1 LFVIRLLVW
10 LAILAVLV
18 YVAVTVPLGK
28 KTFVQ
33 HVRSIWHTEQVQ
45 DLKEG
50 VKETAGPAVHRVERG
65 VKAGYEAMT
74 GSDPNAVGSG
84 SGYGSGSAHLPTPQQ
99 VTHTAP

>member
-1 LFVIRLLVW
+1 MIRLLVW

-74 GSDPNAVGSG
+74 GSETGSGSAVGSG
-84 SGYGSGSAHLPTPQQ
+84 SAAIPSPQH
-99 VTHTAP
+99 VTGTTR

>member
-1 LFVIRLLVW
+1 MIRLLVW

-33 HVRSIWHTEQVQ
+33 HVRSIWHTEEVQ

-74 GSDPNAVGSG
+74 GSGPDAA
-84 SGYGSGSAHLPTPQQ
+84 GSGSAVGAGSGRLPTPQQ
-99 VTHTAP
+99 ITHTAP

>member
-1 LFVIRLLVW
+1 VIRLLVW
-10 LAILAVLV
+10 LAILAIAV

-28 KTFVQ
+28 KTLVQ
-33 HVRSIWHTEQVQ
+33 HVRSIWHTEEVQ

-74 GSDPNAVGSG
+74 GSDPNGSA
-84 SGYGSGSAHLPTPQQ
+84 GSGSARLPTPQQ
-99 VTHTAP
+99 VTHTGP

>member
-1 LFVIRLLVW
+1 VIRLLVW
-10 LAILAVLV
+10 LAIIAVLV

-74 GSDPNAVGSG
+74 GSQVGSG
-84 SGYGSGSAHLPTPQQ
+84 SAAGSGSAHLPTPQE

>member
-1 LFVIRLLVW
+1 MIRLLVW

-28 KTFVQ
+28 ETFVQ

-45 DLKEG
+45 ALKEG

-74 GSDPNAVGSG
+74 GSEGSAVGSAA
-84 SGYGSGSAHLPTPQQ
+84 GSGSAHVPTPQQ
-99 VTHTAP
+99 VTGTNR

>member
-1 LFVIRLLVW
+1 VIRLLVW
-10 LAILAVLV
+10 LVVLAVLA

-33 HVRSIWHTEQVQ
+33 HVRSIWHTEEVQ

-50 VKETAGPAVHRVERG
+50 VKETAGPAVERVERG

-74 GSDPNAVGSG
+74 GSDR
-84 SGYGSGSAHLPTPQQ
+84 GSAGSAVPSPQA
-99 VTHTAP
+99 VTHTGP

>member
-1 LFVIRLLVW
+1 LDVIRLLVW

-18 YVAVTVPLGK
+18 YVAFTVPLGK
-28 KTFVQ
+28 KTLAQ
-33 HVRSIWHTEQVQ
+33 HVRSIWHTEEVQ

-50 VKETAGPAVHRVERG
+50 VKETAGPAAHRIERG

-74 GSDPNAVGSG
+74 GSNPDGSAT
-84 SGYGSGSAHLPTPQQ
+84 GSGSATLPTPQQ

>member
-1 LFVIRLLVW
+1 MIRLLLW
-10 LAILAVLV
+10 LAVLAGLA

-33 HVRSIWHTEQVQ
+33 HVRSIWHTEEVQ

-50 VKETAGPAVHRVERG
+50 VKETAGPAVKRVERG
-65 VKAGYEAMT
+65 VKAGYEAMK
-74 GSDPNAVGSG
+74 GSETEIGSAA
-84 SGYGSGSAHLPTPQQ
+84 GSGSAATPQQ

>member
-1 LFVIRLLVW
+1 VIRLLVW
-10 LAILAVLV
+10 LAIIAVLI

-33 HVRSIWHTEQVQ
+33 HIRSIWHTEQVQ
-45 DLKEG
+45 ELKEG

-74 GSDPNAVGSG
+74 GSETGSGSAVGSG
-84 SGYGSGSAHLPTPQQ
+84 SARLPTPQQ
-99 VTHTAP
+99 VTHTGP

>member
-1 LFVIRLLVW
+1 MIRLLVW
-10 LAILAVLV
+10 LAIIAVAI

-45 DLKEG
+45 DLKDG
-50 VKETAGPAVHRVERG
+50 VKQTAGPAVHRVERG

-74 GSDPNAVGSG
+74 GSET
-84 SGYGSGSAHLPTPQQ
+84 GSGSAAGSGSARVPTPQE

>member
-1 LFVIRLLVW
+1 VIRLLVW
-10 LAILAVLV
+10 LAIVAVLV

-33 HVRSIWHTEQVQ
+33 HVRSIWHTEEVQ

-50 VKETAGPAVHRVERG
+50 VKETAGPAVKRVERG

-74 GSDPNAVGSG
+74 GSET
-84 SGYGSGSAHLPTPQQ
+84 GSGSAAGSGSSALPSPQH
-99 VTHTAP
+99 VTHTGP

>member
-1 LFVIRLLVW
+1 MIRLLLW
-10 LAILAVLV
+10 LAVLAVLV

-33 HVRSIWHTEQVQ
+33 HVRSIWHTEEVQ

-50 VKETAGPAVHRVERG
+50 VKETAGPAVKRVERG
-65 VKAGYEAMT
+65 VKAGYEAMKGSET
-74 GSDPNAVGSG
+74 GSAE
-84 SGYGSGSAHLPTPQQ
+84 GSGSAGSAALPSPQQ

>member
-1 LFVIRLLVW
+1 MIRLLVW
-10 LAILAVLV
+10 LAIVAVLV
-18 YVAVTVPLGK
+18 YLAVTVPLGK

-50 VKETAGPAVHRVERG
+50 VQETAGPAVKRVERG

-74 GSDPNAVGSG
+74 GSAPEAGSAAGSAAGSG
-84 SGYGSGSAHLPTPQQ
+84 SGHLPTPQQ
-99 VTHTAP
+99 VTGTPP

>member
-1 LFVIRLLVW
+1 MIRLLVW

-33 HVRSIWHTEQVQ
+33 HVRSIWHTEEVQ

-74 GSDPNAVGSG
+74 GSQGSAAGSGSAVGSG
-84 SGYGSGSAHLPTPQQ
+84 SATLPAPQS
-99 VTHTAP
+99 VTHTGP

>member
-1 LFVIRLLVW
+1 MIRLLVW
-10 LAILAVLV
+10 LAILAALA
-18 YVAVTVPLGK
+18 YAAFTIPLGK
-28 KTFVQ
+28 KTFAQ

-74 GSDPNAVGSG
+74 GSNPDPAA
-84 SGYGSGSAHLPTPQQ
+84 GSGSAGSAALPSPQQ
-99 VTHTAP
+99 VTHTSP

>member
-1 LFVIRLLVW
+1 MIRLLVW
-10 LAILAVLV
+10 LAILALAV

-28 KTFVQ
+28 KTLVQ

-50 VKETAGPAVHRVERG
+50 VKETAGPAVKRVEKG

-74 GSDPNAVGSG
+74 GSEGSAA
-84 SGYGSGSAHLPTPQQ
+84 GSGSAVGSATLPTPQH
-99 VTHTAP
+99 VTHTGP

>member
-1 LFVIRLLVW
+1 MIRLLVW
-10 LAILAVLV
+10 LAVIAVLV

-74 GSDPNAVGSG
+74 GSQAGSG
-84 SGYGSGSAHLPTPQQ
+84 SAVGSGSAHLPTPQD
-99 VTHTAP
+99 VTGTNR

>member
-1 LFVIRLLVW
+1 MIRLLVW
-10 LAILAVLV
+10 LAILAALA
-18 YVAVTVPLGK
+18 YAAFTVPLGK
-28 KTFVQ
+28 KTFAQ

-50 VKETAGPAVHRVERG
+50 VQETAGPAVHRVERG

-74 GSDPNAVGSG
+74 GSNPDPA
-84 SGYGSGSAHLPTPQQ
+84 GSGSAGSATVPSPQQ